1 MLHPG
6 DGDHVII
13 GRYRDRLIARGDSC
27 GNCRIFANFRFG
39 ADRARRQ
46 GDIDLIERD

>member
-13 GRYRDRLIARGDSC
+13 GRYRDRLIT
-27 GNCRIFANFRFG
+27 RIDGSHWTIAYFRFG
-39 ADRARRQ
+39 ADCARRQ
-46 GDIDLIERD
+46 GDIDLIKRD